1 MVKSTA
7 KEMAALREEVFE
19 RDGYRCMWPGCSAS
33 PGWNPEEGQFNKL
46 EMAHLTHR
54 GMGGS
59 KERNTADN
67 CITLCQIHHDCL
79 DGRTGLGIL
88 RSELNSL
95 FRALLGSSRST
106 PNG

>member
-1 MVKSTA
+1 
-7 KEMAALREEVFE
+7 MAALREEVFA
-19 RDGYRCMWPGCSAS
+19 RDQGCRWPGCEYERK
-33 PGWNPEEGQFNKL
+33 GFVNQWRPELQ
-46 EMAHLTHR
+46 MAHLTHR

-67 CITLCQIHHDCL
+67 CITLCSIHHDCL

-88 RSELNSL
+88 RNELNTL

-106 PNG
+106 P